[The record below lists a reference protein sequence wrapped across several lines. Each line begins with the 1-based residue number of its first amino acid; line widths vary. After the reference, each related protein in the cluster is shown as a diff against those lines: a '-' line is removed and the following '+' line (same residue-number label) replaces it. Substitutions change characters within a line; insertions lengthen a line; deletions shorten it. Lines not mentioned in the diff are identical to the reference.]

1 MDERATAAMLMAER
15 EAAAQ
20 RLVAMSADLATL
32 AAAAAGS
39 NLDDEHDPEG
49 ATVAFEREQLAA
61 TRAHTERHLLELDA
75 ALQRLH
81 EGRYGR
87 CEACDGPIGDARLE
101 ALPAA
106 PRCVTCAAKNRPR
119 RPG

>member
-1 MDERATAAMLMAER
+1 MDQHDVAARLSAER
-15 EAAAQ
+15 DATVA
-20 RLVAMSADLATL
+20 RLASMSADLAAV

-61 TRAHTERHLLELDA
+61 LRAHAQHQLGELDA
-75 ALQRLH
+75 ALDRLR
-81 EGRYGR
+81 EGWYGR
-87 CEACDGPIGDARLE
+87 CESCGQPIGDARLA

-106 PRCVTCAAKNRPR
+106 RLCVRCAAR
-119 RPG
+119 RRR